1 MEKENKNQI
10 AAGVSVS
17 GKPSSFKKRF
27 RKDWAEFVE
36 WLKASFWRPVC
47 LAIVIVF
54 SICLCL
60 PALRNCDIAKSAG
73 GRPYTGKS
81 FDLFTQPDY
90 VQAADAVLKGQV
102 YLDIEA
108 SDELLKLENPYDPG
122 SRDGVLYLWD
132 HAFYEGH
139 YYMYFGIAPV
149 YTVYLPFYLF
159 TQEMP
164 NNVFACFI
172 LAIYCC
178 IIIPLT
184 VFEWARRFAPKT
196 SPFLLAFASF
206 VLIAVSGVYLHVS
219 YSKQYQIPIL
229 SATAMGF
236 LFCYLALRALRC
248 KKAWSR
254 YVVFALAGVAYVA
267 TVASRPTMALMF
279 LAPLPIVFFDILKPF
294 ELKKAA
300 KDLCAL
306 GIPVMIGAALLM
318 WYNYA
323 RFGNP
328 LDFGQKYQL
337 TVHEVSLY
345 SLSGGMFGYA
355 MIHYFF
361 QMPTFDNNPPFPCR
375 SLLQMNY
382 GRYVYVDRSIG
393 AFAFPTTLGALFT
406 SAVISFK
413 KDPGKAIA
421 YLFIP
426 VCAIVLAFVDFCL
439 AGVHLRYVFDIVP
452 MLTFLGLLVW
462 IELCKRASGK
472 NKATLVCVGIV
483 LCMAALIVSYGL
495 VITHGGAGSQEPEC
509 LFHKL

>member
-27 RKDWAEFVE
+27 REDWVEFVE
-36 WLKASFWRPVC
+36 WLKASFWRPAC

-345 SLSGGMFGYA
+345 SLSGSVFGYA
-355 MIHYFF
+355 MIHYFL
-361 QMPTFDNNPPFPCR
+361 QPPTFDGHPPFPCR

-483 LCMAALIVSYGL
+483 LCMAALVVSYGL